1 MSRPHISFWQ
11 RFYYQIEKERRSGP
25 YLNSPLR
32 WYYCGVIRARDDT
45 AALQKAIYVVG
56 SSQVRI
62 ERVEI
67 EEVP

>member
-1 MSRPHISFWQ
+1 MSRPHVSFFQ

-25 YLNSPLR
+25 YHNSPMR
-32 WYYCGVIRARDDT
+32 WYYCGVIRARDDEE
-45 AALQKAIYVVG
+45 ALSKAIYVVG

>member
-1 MSRPHISFWQ
+1 MSRSHISFWQ
-11 RFYYQIEKERRSGP
+11 RSYYQIEKERRSGP

-45 AALQKAIYVVG
+45 EALRKAMFVVG

-67 EEVP
+67 EEVL